1 MKKVGD
7 KIEWNTKAGVE
18 TGVIIGVKTQVQY
31 TARIIR
37 NGMHMH
43 FLEEPDQNPEI
54 GPDANHEFIQL
65 VQEMRRLQCLYFD
78 TKDWTV
84 LIESKRL
91 EKKVDA
97 IIEIFQAPN
106 LFNEHQD
113 NNENNE
119 GTELRTNY

>member
-54 GPDANHEFIQL
+54 GSDANPEFVQL

-78 TKDWTV
+78 TKDRTA

-97 IIEIFQAPN
+97 IIEIYQAPN
-106 LFNEHQD
+106 LFNDHQD
-113 NNENNE
+113 NNGNNE
-119 GTELRTNY
+119 STEL

>member
-7 KIEWNTKAGVE
+7 IIEWNTKAGVE

-43 FLEEPDQNPEI
+43 FVEEPDQNPEI
-54 GPDANHEFIQL
+54 GSDANLEFVQL
-65 VQEMRRLQCLYFD
+65 VQEMRRHQCLYFD
-78 TKDWTV
+78 TKDRNV

-91 EKKVDA
+91 EKKVDQA
-97 IIEIFQAPN
+97 IQSYSAQG
-106 LFNEHQD
+106 LFDKNANGNE
-113 NNENNE
+113 
-119 GTELRTNY
+119 

>member
-18 TGVIIGVKTQVQY
+18 TGVIIGMKTQVQY

-43 FLEEPDQNPEI
+43 FLEDIDQNPEI

-78 TKDWTV
+78 TKDRNV

-97 IIEIFQAPN
+97 IIEMCQTPN
-106 LFNEHQD
+106 LFNGSPEARV
-113 NNENNE
+113 EI
-119 GTELRTNY
+119 

>member
-43 FLEEPDQNPEI
+43 FLEDIDQNPEI

-65 VQEMRRLQCLYFD
+65 VQEMRDAQKRYFD
-78 TKDWTV
+78 TRDTTA
-84 LIESKRL
+84 LNESKRL
-91 EKKVDA
+91 EK
-97 IIEIFQAPN
+97 
-106 LFNEHQD
+106 
-113 NNENNE
+113 E
-119 GTELRTNY
+119 GRCDY